1 MNFSVDM
8 NIIDNYSFQI
18 NGMSDTE
25 YEYLFYKKKK
35 KKKKKK
41 MTHNNHVIIF
51 FIKHQGFSHM
61 VHT

>member
-1 MNFSVDM
+1 MYIFKKINHDMNFSVDM

-41 MTHNNHVIIF
+41 
-51 FIKHQGFSHM
+51 K
-61 VHT
+61 

>member
-41 MTHNNHVIIF
+41 NL
-51 FIKHQGFSHM
+51 
-61 VHT
+61 

>member
-41 MTHNNHVIIF
+41 ETKKKK
-51 FIKHQGFSHM
+51 IK
-61 VHT
+61 